1 MDAAQNQDPQAPL
14 QRYLAHLSAE
24 RRLSPHTVA
33 AYQRDIGLLL
43 ELAAAVPLDTLQS
56 HQIRRFVATLH
67 ARGLSGR
74 SLARVL
80 SAWRGF
86 FGFLGR
92 QEKMGHNPC
101 AGIRPPK
108 APPTLPHALSPD
120 DAGRLVEIPGDE
132 PLAVRDRAICELFYS
147 SGLRLS
153 ELAGL
158 DPAALDL
165 REKTLRVTGKGN
177 RTRVVPV
184 GRHAVAALQDWLTL
198 RERLARPGE
207 SALFL
212 NHRGERLGARGI
224 QQRIALR
231 ARQQGLSAHVHPHV
245 LRHSFASHLLQSSG
259 DLRAVQ
265 ELLGHAHLS
274 TTQVY
279 THLDHQYLT
288 RIYDQAHPRAKRN
301 KKTD

>member
-43 ELAAAVPLDTLQS
+43 ELAAAAPLDTLQS

-212 NHRGERLGARGI
+212 NHRGQKLTRQGVWLIIKESAKAAGI
-224 QQRIALR
+224 S
-231 ARQQGLSAHVHPHV
+231 GDVTPHT
-245 LRHSFASHLLQSSG
+245 LRHSFARYLVG
-259 DLRAVQ
+259 KGEDMRRVQ
-265 ELLGHAHLS
+265 ELLGHANLS

-279 THLDHQYLT
+279 KHLTAGNSDG
-288 RIYDQAHPRAKRN
+288 R
-301 KKTD
+301 